1 MQENNSMLIVNG
13 IHTYYGAS
21 HILHGVDLEINKG
34 EVVCLLGRNGA
45 GKTTTL
51 RSIMG
56 LTPPRE
62 GTILL
67 NGNDITRRK
76 SYEVGRMGVAWVP
89 EERRIF
95 ATLTVVE
102 NLRIAQRKESQKG
115 KWQLETIFELFT
127 NLAER
132 KQNRGNQLSG
142 GEQQML
148 AVARA
153 LIRNPQLMLVDEP
166 TEGLAPLIVESVVNV
181 IQKIKEEGVT
191 IFLVEQNVEAT
202 LKIAHRHY
210 ILEQGKVVAH
220 IENEELKKD
229 RGLREKY
236 LSI

>member
-1 MQENNSMLIVNG
+1 MLKVQG
-13 IHTYYGAS
+13 IQTYYGES
-21 HILHGVDLEINKG
+21 HILHGVDLEIEKG

-51 RSIMG
+51 RSVMG

-67 NGNDITRRK
+67 NGENIARK
-76 SYEVGRMGVAWVP
+76 KAYEIGRMGVAWVP

-95 ATLTVVE
+95 KTLTVME
-102 NLRIAQRKESQKG
+102 NLRIAERKGDTG
-115 KWQLETIFELFT
+115 KWTIERIMEIFT
-127 NLAER
+127 NLAR
-132 KQNRGNQLSG
+132 RRQNRGDELSG

-153 LIRNPQLMLVDEP
+153 LMRNPQLILLDEP
-166 TEGLAPLIVESVVNV
+166 TEGLAPVMVDAVMDV
-181 IQKIKEEGVT
+181 IQQIKEEGVT
-191 IFLVEQNVEAT
+191 IFLVEQNVEASM
-202 LKIAHRHY
+202 KVAHRHY

-220 IENEELKKD
+220 ISNEELKKD
-229 RGLREKY
+229 RSLREKY

>member
-1 MQENNSMLIVNG
+1 MTAMLKVQG
-13 IHTYYGAS
+13 IHTFYGES
-21 HILHGVDLEINKG
+21 HILHGVDVEIEKG

-56 LTPPRE
+56 LTPPRQ
-62 GTILL
+62 GSILFH
-67 NGNDITRRK
+67 GQEIAGKK
-76 SYEVGRMGVAWVP
+76 SYEIGRMGVAWVP

-102 NLRIAQRKESQKG
+102 NLRIAQRKGDQK
-115 KWQLETIFELFT
+115 KWDLETIFEIFP
-127 NLAER
+127 NLANR
-132 KQNRGNQLSG
+132 RHNRGNELSG

-153 LIRNPQLMLVDEP
+153 LMRNPQLILLDEP
-166 TEGLAPLIVESVVNV
+166 TEGLAPIMVEAVMNV
-181 IQKIKEEGVT
+181 IERIKQEGVT

-202 LKIAHRHY
+202 LKVAHRHY

-229 RGLREKY
+229 RSLRERY

>member
-1 MQENNSMLIVNG
+1 MLKVKG
-13 IHTYYGAS
+13 IQTYYGES

-51 RSIMG
+51 RSVMG

-62 GTILL
+62 GSILL
-67 NGNDITRRK
+67 NGEEIARK
-76 SYEVGRMGVAWVP
+76 PAYEVGRMGVAWVP

-95 ATLTVVE
+95 KTLTVME
-102 NLRIAQRKESQKG
+102 NLLI
-115 KWQLETIFELFT
+115 
-127 NLAER
+127 AER
-132 KQNRGNQLSG
+132 KGDNGAWTIERIMEIFVNLARRRQNRGDELSG

-153 LIRNPQLMLVDEP
+153 LMRNPQLILLDEP
-166 TEGLAPLIVESVVNV
+166 TEGLAPIMVDAVMEV
-181 IQKIKEEGVT
+181 IQRIKAEGVT
-191 IFLVEQNVEAT
+191 IFLVEQNVEASM
-202 LKIAHRHY
+202 KVAHRHY

-220 IENEELKKD
+220 ISNEELKKD
-229 RGLREKY
+229 QSLRERY